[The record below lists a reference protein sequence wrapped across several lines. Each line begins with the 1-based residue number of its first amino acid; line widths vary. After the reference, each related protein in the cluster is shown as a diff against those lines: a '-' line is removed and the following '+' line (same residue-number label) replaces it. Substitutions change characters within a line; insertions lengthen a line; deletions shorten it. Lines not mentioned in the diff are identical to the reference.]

1 MLLGVCGTW
10 VRCGWYRG
18 TVLGVRWYGAGG
30 TVVRCRG
37 YCGGVRWVR
46 WRGAVGTVEGC
57 GGCGGCGGYG
67 GQWGS
72 GDGGA
77 TVGAVEG
84 GYTGMVEKYED
95 EGRKVQIAALTR
107 GRYLS
112 TSC

>member
-1 MLLGVCGTW
+1 MP
-10 VRCGWYRG
+10 
-18 TVLGVRWYGAGG
+18 GVRWYGAGG
-30 TVVRCRG
+30 TV
-37 YCGGVRWVR
+37 
-46 WRGAVGTVEGC
+46 GTVEGC
-57 GGCGGCGGYG
+57 G
-67 GQWGS
+67 